1 MTSYEPYNDRYSFKV
16 ILPHRSTEKSLPNQL
31 SIFTISDQ
39 FHQRGSTSTLFSS
52 QVPPSIDTEEKS
64 SDDDSLDGDISSR
77 RINRFSSQIS
87 RKRRRS
93 SLYSLTL
100 QKRSSSTSAAAAAAN
115 KPDVHVIPMIPERIT
130 IAPTSYKDSRGR
142 TLIHLAAHLGHNDIL
157 RLLINETS
165 QASTL
170 ANTRGQTPLLTAI
183 EAGSSNSAI
192 LLMECDPRSIIVTDN
207 QRSSVFHYACEYS
220 NDIVLNRAIALLK
233 RLNSSSDRITGLKR
247 ITEQNSSGKTPLDI
261 AIWKGHMKCV
271 KQFLLSSWLDTH
283 IDIRELIN
291 ADSLKDAINHNRLDI
306 LSFLINDTKQ
316 LAHIIDLLIDVGGR
330 YFNLLEYAIY
340 LRKKDV
346 IRLFVTVRI
355 PVEQYTFR
363 QQYKLFLRHY
373 NQPFIQLGSS
383 FFYQTPI
390 QRMLTTPE
398 CISLVPLL
406 LEQFVDNNGIDLSI
420 IDDCLYIQPEKT
432 RCIFGRGLNFSTRDW
447 LKQHPLTLIAKANSK
462 IIYDHQLVRTCVE
475 LKFHL
480 FGNFLY
486 FLILG
491 FQSLYVALYTGI
503 TLGSPTPTNQ
513 GTNYYQM
520 ANYSCNALCTTLIND
535 PIHPARDQPAIR
547 VFRFILLI
555 ISCLGL
561 LKEFYQMFTQR
572 EKYFHRFY
580 INLIELHI
588 YVSAIIYSVDINE
601 CTRQTGIRCSAQW
614 MTGGIGLLSVWTSLL
629 LVFMNGIKFGK
640 YGLLFITVFTTF
652 LKFIAVYIFIWI
664 GYILAFYM
672 LCKDIM
678 EQFLP
683 FNFIP
688 KLLVMFIGEYDID
701 GTFFLDNNQLM
712 PGAEG
717 ALILY
722 SAYIFT
728 MFIVMMNIMGGLA
741 VADVKEFRLNAK
753 REHLRSRID
762 VILGFQAYL
771 GGFCET
777 IGSITMKLSR
787 NRKWSYLLSKTN
799 MMLMKYQLEKLHITS
814 DPVSIP
820 YHSSASLSNMQIAHE
835 QNPER
840 SAVMSMNERFEQVRP
855 QTGYYV
861 LYQTVRNTSLY
872 HEDENMI
879 LSRKNDEIKDTLEE
893 STTKTN
899 NELRK
904 IALDL
909 QNELE
914 DIKRKLTK

>member
-1 MTSYEPYNDRYSFKV
+1 
-16 ILPHRSTEKSLPNQL
+16 
-31 SIFTISDQ
+31 
-39 FHQRGSTSTLFSS
+39 
-52 QVPPSIDTEEKS
+52 
-64 SDDDSLDGDISSR
+64 
-77 RINRFSSQIS
+77 
-87 RKRRRS
+87 
-93 SLYSLTL
+93 
-100 QKRSSSTSAAAAAAN
+100 
-115 KPDVHVIPMIPERIT
+115 MIPERIT
-130 IAPTSYKDSRGR
+130 ITPTSYKDLRGR
-142 TLIHLAAHLGHNDIL
+142 TLMHLAARLGHDDIL
-157 RLLINETS
+157 RLLISETS

-170 ANTRGQTPLLTAI
+170 MNTQGQTPLLTAI

-233 RLNSSSDRITGLKR
+233 RLNSSSDRLTGLKR
-247 ITEQNSSGKTPLDI
+247 IIEQNSSGKTPLDI
-261 AIWKGHMKCV
+261 AIWKGHLKCV

-283 IDIRELIN
+283 IDIQELIN
-291 ADSLKDAINHNRLDI
+291 ADSLKNAIDQNRFDI
-306 LSFLINDTKQ
+306 LSFLINDNKR
-316 LAHIIDLLIDVGGR
+316 LAYIINLLIDVDGR

-340 LRKKDV
+340 LREKDI

-355 PVEQYTFR
+355 PIEQYAFR

-373 NQPFIQLGSS
+373 NQPFTQSSSS

-398 CISLVPLL
+398 CISLVPLM
-406 LEQFVDNNGIDLSI
+406 LEQFVDSNGIDLSI
-420 IDDCLYIQPEKT
+420 IDDCLYIRPEKT
-432 RCIFGRGLNFSTRDW
+432 RCIFGRGINFSTRDW
-447 LKQHPLTLIAKANSK
+447 LKQHPLALIAKANSNT
-462 IIYDHQLVRTCVE
+462 IYDHELVQTCVE

-480 FGNFLY
+480 FGNFIY

-503 TLGSPTPTNQ
+503 TLGSPTPKTQ
-513 GTNYYQM
+513 GTNYYLM
-520 ANYSCNALCTTLIND
+520 VNYSCYDLCTTLVNNPIN
-535 PIHPARDQPAIR
+535 PAQDEPAIR
-547 VFRFILLI
+547 ALRFILLI
-555 ISCLGL
+555 TSCLGL
-561 LKEFYQMFTQR
+561 LKESYQMFTQR

-580 INLIELHI
+580 INLIEIHI
-588 YVSAIIYSVDINE
+588 FVSAIIYSIDINE
-601 CTRQTGIRCSAQW
+601 CTRQTGIRCAAQW

-629 LVFMNGIKFGK
+629 LVVMNGIKFGQ
-640 YGLLFITVFTTF
+640 YGLLFITVFTRF
-652 LKFIAVYIFIWI
+652 LKFLAVYVFIWI

-672 LCKDIM
+672 ICKDIM

-688 KLLVMFIGEYDID
+688 KLLVMFIGEYDMD
-701 GTFFLDNNQLM
+701 STFFPNNNQLM

-717 ALILY
+717 AIILY
-722 SAYIFT
+722 CAFIFT
-728 MFIVMMNIMGGLA
+728 MFIVMTNIMGGLA
-741 VADVKEFRLNAK
+741 VADVKEFLLNAK

-762 VILGFQAYL
+762 VVLGFQAYL

-777 IGSITMKLSR
+777 IGSITIELST
-787 NRKWSYLLSKTN
+787 NRIWRCFLSKIH
-799 MMLMKYQLEKLHITS
+799 MMITKYQVEKLHITS
-814 DPVSIP
+814 DPVNIP
-820 YHSSASLSNMQIAHE
+820 YYGIASSFNIQVAHE
-835 QNPER
+835 QNPEFL
-840 SAVMSMNERFEQVRP
+840 AVMSINEGFEQVRP

-861 LYQTVRNTSLY
+861 HHQTVQNTSLY

-879 LSRKNDEIKDTLEE
+879 LARKNDEIKDALEE
-893 STTKTN
+893 STTKIN